1 MKGWSAERMGNQPAK
16 VFVQEVR
23 ESKGPDINILGVS
36 VTGTRFCLVATS
48 LQRYKSSPWAEPLL

>member
-1 MKGWSAERMGNQPAK
+1 MRKEWEISSPAK

-36 VTGTRFCLVATS
+36 VTGTQFCLVATS
-48 LQRYKSSPWAEPLL
+48 LQRLGAEPLL